1 MSVLLT
7 GYPIVVS
14 LPHFYL
20 ADDEYLDGVVGLN
33 PTQEK
38 HEITLLFEPVCG
50 QVMSHCGWLSVLC
63 SCMFMLQFHVLHFS
77 T

>member
-1 MSVLLT
+1 MSVRAT

-38 HEITLLFEPVCG
+38 HEVTLLFEPVCRR
-50 QVMSHCGWLSVLC
+50 
-63 SCMFMLQFHVLHFS
+63 LQ
-77 T
+77 TM

>member
-1 MSVLLT
+1 MSLYCEYQVIGTFRVT
-7 GYPIVVS
+7 GYPVVMS

-38 HEITLLFEPVCG
+38 HEVTLLFEPVG
-50 QVMSHCGWLSVLC
+50 EKL
-63 SCMFMLQFHVLHFS
+63 
-77 T
+77 

>member
-1 MSVLLT
+1 VSLCDT

-38 HEITLLFEPVCG
+38 HEVTLLFEPVRK
-50 QVMSHCGWLSVLC
+50 L
-63 SCMFMLQFHVLHFS
+63 LQI

>member
-1 MSVLLT
+1 M
-7 GYPIVVS
+7 S

-38 HEITLLFEPVCG
+38 HEVTFLFEPVSEKL
-50 QVMSHCGWLSVLC
+50 QRYILRPSTHSC
-63 SCMFMLQFHVLHFS
+63 SRERQLRTKIVANFDTTTVIILHW
-77 T
+77 